1 MEENGWKYI
10 EHEPGDFVCLC
21 VEKARRAL
29 CWLLHWY
36 ANSFYRDGIDEILQP
51 AAVPYLH
58 TLWLNSVHQ
67 QDNARPT
74 EWGLSETTLSLGV
87 ERTDDCSPDLNLTNT
102 CWIRVGMRF
111 GLEWPVQ
118 PHWLTCGK
126 WGKKNGIPSH
136 SSVWP
141 RWWQGGGRQ
150 LCLCMVLPH
159 AVEASLCSMNKLL
172 NWQYPLVTLDFQQR
186 KQRQQ
191 RNKNQTQI
199 SLVFVLSLFT

>member
-1 MEENGWKYI
+1 MSQGI
-10 EHEPGDFVCLC
+10 LC
-21 VEKARRAL
+21 VCAWRRL
-29 CWLLHWY
+29 GEHY
-36 ANSFYRDGIDEILQP
+36 ADCFTDMLTAFTVMELMRFCNQRQSHISTHYDWTQSTNRTML
-51 AAVPYLH
+51 A
-58 TLWLNSVHQ
+58 N
-67 QDNARPT
+67 T

-136 SSVWP
+136 SSAWP

-172 NWQYPLVTLDFQQR
+172 NWQYPLVTLDFQYS
-186 KQRQQ
+186 
-191 RNKNQTQI
+191 NKYGHQAWI
-199 SLVFVLSLFT
+199 SCLTLAEKV